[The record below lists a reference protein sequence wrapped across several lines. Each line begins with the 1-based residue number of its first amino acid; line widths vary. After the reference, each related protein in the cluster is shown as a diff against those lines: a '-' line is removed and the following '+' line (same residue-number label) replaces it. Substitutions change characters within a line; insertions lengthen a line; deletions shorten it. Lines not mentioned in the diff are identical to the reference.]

1 MSTSPS
7 VSPSSSAVTHPVASA
22 HRLTPAM
29 QSVIDRMV
37 KAKRP
42 ALHTLSPRQARAAYA
57 AGADVLEIARPEL
70 PEVRDL
76 TIPARDGV
84 ALPARLYRPSLDPGL
99 PVLLYLHGGGFM
111 IGSIAT
117 HDILCRSLAQRSG
130 CAVVSLD
137 YRLAPEH
144 RFPTAFNDGWDALRW
159 LHGHGAGLGLDPT
172 RLAVGGDSAGG
183 TLAAALAVQA
193 ALEGL
198 PLALQLLF
206 YPGTTAHQDTASHQ
220 RFAHG
225 LVLEASHIQ
234 WFFDQYVPS
243 RQEREDWRFAPLLAP
258 DTEHLAPAWLGLAEF
273 DPLVDEG
280 IAYADKLR
288 LAGHAVDLEIYRGVT
303 HEFIKMGRALPEAL
317 QAHQQAADAMRAAL
331 HPSTESP

>member
-1 MSTSPS
+1 
-7 VSPSSSAVTHPVASA
+7 
-22 HRLTPAM
+22 M
-29 QSVIDRMV
+29 QSVIDRMG
-37 KAKRP
+37 KAKRAP
-42 ALHTLSPRQARAAYA
+42 LHTLSPRQARAAYA
-57 AGADVLEIARPEL
+57 AGADVLEIARHEL

-76 TIPARDGV
+76 TIQARDGA
-84 ALPARLYRPSLDPGL
+84 ALPARLYRPALSTGL

-130 CAVVSLD
+130 CALVSLD

-144 RFPTAFNDGWDALRW
+144 RFPTAFNDAWDALRW
-159 LHGHGAGLGLDPT
+159 LHDHGTQLGLDPS
-172 RLAVGGDSAGG
+172 RLGVGGDSAGG

-220 RFAHG
+220 RFAQG
-225 LVLEASHIQ
+225 LVLESSHIQ

-258 DTEHLAPAWLGLAEF
+258 DTDYLAPAWLGLAEF

-303 HEFIKMGRALPEAL
+303 HEFIKMGRAIPEAL

-331 HPSTESP
+331 HPTTESP

>member
-1 MSTSPS
+1 M
-7 VSPSSSAVTHPVASA
+7 SSSTFSQA

-29 QSVIDRMV
+29 QGVIDRML
-37 KAKRP
+37 KARRP
-42 ALHTLSPRQARAAYA
+42 PLHSLSPRQARAAYA
-57 AGADVLEIARPEL
+57 AGADVLEISRPEL
-70 PEVRDL
+70 AEVREL

-84 ALPARLYRPSLDPGL
+84 ALPARLYRPTLHTGL

-117 HDILCRSLAQRSG
+117 HDILCRSLALRSG

-159 LHGHGAGLGLDPT
+159 LHGQGPGLGLDSS

-193 ALEGL
+193 ALESL

-206 YPGTTAHQDTASHQ
+206 YPGTTAYEDTVSHQ

-258 DTEHLAPAWLGLAEF
+258 DTEQLAPAWLGLAEF

-303 HEFIKMGRALPEAL
+303 HEFIKMGRAIPEAL
-317 QAHQQAADAMRAAL
+317 QAHQHAAEAMRAAL
-331 HPSTESP
+331 NPPTESP

>member
-1 MSTSPS
+1 MSTSTS
-7 VSPSSSAVTHPVASA
+7 ASPVTSPVASA

-76 TIPARDGV
+76 TIPARDSA
-84 ALPARLYRPSLDPGL
+84 ALPARLYRPSLSADL

-111 IGSIAT
+111 IGCIAT

-159 LHGHGAGLGLDPT
+159 LHGHGTGLGLDPS

-193 ALEGL
+193 ALESL

-303 HEFIKMGRALPEAL
+303 HEFIKMGRAIPEAL

-331 HPSTESP
+331 QPATESP

>member
-1 MSTSPS
+1 MSSNPSPN
-7 VSPSSSAVTHPVASA
+7 A

-29 QSVIDRMV
+29 QGVIDRMV
-37 KAKRP
+37 KARRP

-57 AGADVLEIARPEL
+57 AGADVLEVARPEL

-76 TIPARDGV
+76 TIPARDG
-84 ALPARLYRPSLDPGL
+84 APLAARLYRPSLKAHQPAM
-99 PVLLYLHGGGFM
+99 LYLHGGGFM
-111 IGSIAT
+111 IGSVGT
-117 HDILCRSLAQRSG
+117 HDILCRSLAQRSD

-144 RFPTAFNDGWDALRW
+144 RFPTAFQDGWDALSW
-159 LHGHGAGLGLDPT
+159 LHGQGASLGLDPS

-206 YPGTTAHQDTASHQ
+206 YPGTTVHQDTVSHQ
-220 RFAHG
+220 RYALG
-225 LVLEASHIQ
+225 LVLEATHIQ

-258 DTEHLAPAWLGLAEF
+258 DTDSLAPAWIGLAEF

-288 LAGHAVDLEIYRGVT
+288 LAGHTVDLEIYRGVT
-303 HEFIKMGRALPEAL
+303 HEFIKMGRVIPEAL
-317 QAHQQAADAMRAAL
+317 QAHQQAANALRAAL
-331 HPSTESP
+331 RPDTETP